1 MAKYQSKATQKVKA
15 ANATKVGSGF
25 APGSRP
31 GVITSS
37 GNNVFKDGKLV
48 GSYNDK
54 AKAQA
59 AVSEFTSRGQ
69 NGRITN
75 IQGDRGGETYRQ
87 LNTVN
92 KGTQTGRANTGGIKS
107 AVQSRGF
114 VSEVGV
120 DEQGNERVIGAQTP
134 QGIRNIQASEA
145 RAKATQD
152 KALRDS
158 QTAYVAGQPFSRQA
172 PVLREQVKE
181 EEAKARIAAERGID
195 TKTASGGQLM
205 RLNEAVNLD
214 VYGNAAPKFG
224 TGADVLSTTQKMQE
238 KIIAGKK
245 QTKFAIPEN
254 LKTGIDSS
262 VVTSTGAQEYT
273 DSQIAQFQDYN
284 QDNSDTVT
292 SSLDSLMTSDPD
304 ILAAEA
310 AGDDMQ
316 ALLASRQAFYEE
328 QYNSLQEEIAAIY
341 DSKEADY
348 KEQAAVAMGSAIAQ
362 MAAMG
367 SFGTTTAGMQYVD
380 GVGRKNDAAIMALA
394 SEEAS
399 ALNQA
404 YSSFMEADFAVAEEM
419 LTNAQATRTEI
430 RSIKAEQL
438 TRQKQMMELRQ
449 MEREELGSTMEMI
462 AKAGMTSE
470 DMPEGYLDYLDS
482 KFGYPSGT
490 SSALFDVA
498 AKEQTELDETAQ
510 LESMNTVLDITSK
523 LPPTEYIEYDGNRY
537 YGSKTTTEVIGTE
550 IDKATGNIVTI
561 TRNTEDGSITTQ
573 ISRGVLT
580 PNVAYSIQTDG
591 DGNLWYVPDDPTQ
604 GSAVPVTGSQTG
616 GAQGVNDGAIQQAF
630 PAGMTYAEAV
640 KEDPTLTQSDFWCLR
655 FIGNMDVRGDDFIN
669 SVGDTIDE
677 KAAAADPTIT
687 VDNARIGDYIL
698 TNEDTMYGHIA
709 LINDIRIDP
718 TTGKKVAVLTE
729 SNYKPLTVGHTR
741 TIELSSDNISGSGG
755 RIMGFIHSQLKPEY
769 TSQAPVASEQL
780 STESV
785 GDSSFETPEAVAQ
798 AIMNGSLTLA
808 DIGTTDGRREAVGL
822 ALGELRETALANDD
836 FAGYLQS
843 TAGGKD
849 VGETFLT
856 GMEKSIIVLDQLGE
870 LQAEIS
876 DEDTGP
882 ILGILRSNNPYDVQ
896 AQQIKAQLASIIPN
910 LARGVYGEVGVLT
923 DADIANYA
931 RTLPN
936 LTSEEELRNAILSM
950 TLKTVSRGVEAK
962 LKNQASAGRDVSGYI
977 DLYTSL
983 MERSDSLLTQVSSS
997 PQTTDQGTS
1006 SSTSTMDSIWSSLF
1020 NF

>member
-1 MAKYQSKATQKVKA
+1 MAMKKATTTKNQSKATVAVKSQQ
-15 ANATKVGSGF
+15 KVGSGF

-31 GVITSS
+31 GVITRS
-37 GNNVFKDGKLV
+37 GQNVFKDGKLV
-48 GSYNDK
+48 GRYNDEK
-54 AKAQA
+54 KAQA

-75 IQGDRGGETYRQ
+75 IQGDRGGETFRQ

-134 QGIRNIQASEA
+134 QGVRNIQASEA

-181 EEAKARIAAERGID
+181 EEARARIAAERGID
-195 TKTASGGQLM
+195 PKTASGGQLM

-224 TGADVLSTTQKMQE
+224 TGADVLSTEQKVQE
-238 KIIAGKK
+238 KIVAGKK

-273 DSQIAQFQDYN
+273 DAQIAQFQDYN

-394 SEEAS
+394 SEEAA

-438 TRQKQMMELRQ
+438 TRQKQMMELKQ

-462 AKAGMTSE
+462 AKAGMTSA
-470 DMPEGYLDYLDS
+470 DIPEGYLDYLDS

-498 AKEQTELDETAQ
+498 AKEQTELDEKTQ
-510 LESMNTVLDITSK
+510 MESFNTMLDTLPK
-523 LPPTEYIEYDGNRY
+523 LSPDQYLDYDGKRY
-537 YGSKTTTEVIGTE
+537 YGTQSQTEVAGTE
-550 IDKATGNIVTI
+550 IDTKTGDIVTVLRNKI
-561 TRNTEDGSITTQ
+561 TGEITTNRQ
-573 ISRGVLT
+573 TGVLT
-580 PNVAYSIQTDG
+580 PNVAYSKEWVKNADG
-591 DGNLWYVPDDPTQ
+591 TESLWWVPDDPTQ
-604 GSAVPVTGSQTG
+604 GSAVPATGGQDG
-616 GAQGVNDGAIQQAF
+616 GAQGINSGALQQSF
-630 PAGMTYAEAV
+630 PAGISYAEAV
-640 KEDPTLTQSDFWCLR
+640 KQDPTLTESDFWCLR
-655 FIGNMDVRGDDFIN
+655 WGANLDVRGQDLIN
-669 SVGDTIDE
+669 EVGDSIQE
-677 KAAAADPTIT
+677 KRASVEADIGFGEG
-687 VDNARIGDYIL
+687 ARPPQVGDYML
-698 TNEDTMYGHIA
+698 TNEDSTYGHFM
-709 LINDIRIDP
+709 LINDIRTDP
-718 TTGKKVAVLTE
+718 ETDRQVAVVSE
-729 SNYKPLTVGHTR
+729 SNGPRFNNGTSGGPLTVAHTR
-741 TIELSSDNISGSGG
+741 TIPLDASNLESNGGKILGFKHSELRPEFTSQVPAVGGQLTSYPEDTSDASALRKEFQATGQAKQFQEVQTAFSRVQTAATDSSPAGDIALIFSYMKMLDPSSTVREGEFATAQNSGSVPETIRAMYNKITSGERLTDVQRNDFVSQARNQYTSYAEGFKTTVDFYNKEAERLGLDPYSVTGAFVVNSDIPLTPQEESYKTDLQAKLNG
-755 RIMGFIHSQLKPEY
+755 RIKVDGSQLSE
-769 TSQAPVASEQL
+769 AEANEIAMDAAGLRAS
-780 STESV
+780 
-785 GDSSFETPEAVAQ
+785 
-798 AIMNGSLTLA
+798 
-808 DIGTTDGRREAVGL
+808 
-822 ALGELRETALANDD
+822 
-836 FAGYLQS
+836 GYS
-843 TAGGKD
+843 
-849 VGETFLT
+849 
-856 GMEKSIIVLDQLGE
+856 
-870 LQAEIS
+870 
-876 DEDTGP
+876 
-882 ILGILRSNNPYDVQ
+882 
-896 AQQIKAQLASIIPN
+896 
-910 LARGVYGEVGVLT
+910 
-923 DADIANYA
+923 DADI
-931 RTLPN
+931 
-936 LTSEEELRNAILSM
+936 
-950 TLKTVSRGVEAK
+950 LK
-962 LKNQASAGRDVSGYI
+962 LINQLLGY
-977 DLYTSL
+977 
-983 MERSDSLLTQVSSS
+983 
-997 PQTTDQGTS
+997 
-1006 SSTSTMDSIWSSLF
+1006 
-1020 NF
+1020 